1 MLHSTAEAFLFDV
14 DGTLL
19 LSDDPNTGAGGAR
32 ALGGAAEL
40 LRTLRQR
47 GRRYA
52 CFTNGTG
59 QAPPAVAAKLRA
71 AGLVV
76 EDAQVLTPAS
86 VAADHIRQTYPGEAV
101 LAFGTAG
108 LLEPLTAA
116 GIACVTTEAAERA
129 RVVLIG

>member
-1 MLHSTAEAFLFDV
+1 MLAPAEAFLFDV

-32 ALGGAAEL
+32 ALGGASEL

-59 QAPPAVAAKLRA
+59 QAPPAVAAKLRG

-116 GIACVTTEAAERA
+116 GIASRSY
-129 RVVLIG
+129 